1 MWPVG
6 KAGQALA
13 CTDHRMVGAGGTV
26 AKARSKKRRTVWS
39 ESAVADLLRVPAGPV
54 DLSTYDPRSTP
65 GFAGDKRA
73 GRRQLA
79 AMAAPLSDLQE
90 RLFANGR
97 TGGKRRLL
105 LVVQGMDTSGKGGVM
120 RHAVGLMDPQGLRVK
135 AFKAPTPEERRRGF
149 LWRVRQVLPVPGE
162 VGVFDRSH
170 YEDVL
175 AARVRQLT
183 TAATIE
189 RRYDAINDFE
199 AKLVG
204 SGCDVIKVLLHISKD
219 EQKARLM
226 ARLDDPTKHWKYN
239 PRDVDERALWDDYQR
254 AYEITLERCNTD
266 AAPWYVV
273 PADRKWYRNWA
284 VTRLL
289 FEHLQAMGLDWPIA
303 TVDVEHERRR
313 LAAT

>member
-1 MWPVG
+1 VIIP
-6 KAGQALA
+6 
-13 CTDHRMVGAGGTV
+13 RPAGGAV
-26 AKARSKKRRTVWS
+26 ANAKGKKGRTARPGP
-39 ESAVADLLRVPAGPV
+39 ALADLLRVPASPV
-54 DLSTYDPRSTP
+54 DLSTYDTRATP
-65 GFAGDKRA
+65 GFTGDKLA
-73 GRRQLA
+73 GKQQLA
-79 AMAAPLSDLQE
+79 AMAGPLSDLQE

-120 RHAVGLMDPQGLRVK
+120 RHAAGLMDPQGVRIK
-135 AFKAPTPEERRRGF
+135 AFKAPTTEEKRRGF
-149 LWRVRQVLPVPGE
+149 LWRIRQALPLPGE

-175 AARVRQLT
+175 VGRVRELSP
-183 TAATIE
+183 AATIE
-189 RRYDAINDFE
+189 RRYTAINDFE
-199 AKLVG
+199 AKLVA
-204 SGCDVIKVLLHISKD
+204 SSCDVIKVMLHISRD
-219 EQKARLM
+219 EQNVRLL

-254 AYEITLERCNTD
+254 AYEIALERCSTD

-284 VTRLL
+284 VTKLL
-289 FEHLQAMGLDWPIA
+289 VEHLQAMDPQWPKA
-303 TVDVEHERRR
+303 DFDVEQERQR

>member
-1 MWPVG
+1 M
-6 KAGQALA
+6 
-13 CTDHRMVGAGGTV
+13 
-26 AKARSKKRRTVWS
+26 AKASSKKRRTVWS
-39 ESAVADLLRVPAGPV
+39 ESAVAGLLRVPAGPV
-54 DLSTYDPRSTP
+54 DLNTYDPRSTP

-97 TGGKRRLL
+97 AGAKRRLL

-120 RHAVGLMDPQGLRVK
+120 RHAVGLMDPQGIRVK
-135 AFKAPTPEERRRGF
+135 AFKAPTPEEKRRGF
-149 LWRVRQVLPVPGE
+149 LWRVRQALPVPGE

-175 AARVRQLT
+175 VARVRQLT

-199 AKLVG
+199 TKLVG
-204 SGCDVIKVLLHISKD
+204 SGCDVIKVLLHVSKD

-239 PRDVDERALWDDYQR
+239 PRDVDERALWDDYHR
-254 AYEITLERCNTD
+254 AYEIALERCNTD

-273 PADRKWYRNWA
+273 PADPAAHRA
-284 VTRLL
+284 LAGDGTGLA
-289 FEHLQAMGLDWPIA
+289 ESHL
-303 TVDVEHERRR
+303 RRR
-313 LAAT
+313 ARTPAPGCHMTSGHAVRGATKRE

>member
-1 MWPVG
+1 
-6 KAGQALA
+6 LA
-13 CTDHRMVGAGGTV
+13 RA
-26 AKARSKKRRTVWS
+26 KKRGTEKSPR
-39 ESAVADLLRVPAGPV
+39 VADLLRVPQGPV
-54 DLSTYDPRSTP
+54 DLASYDPRSTP
-65 GFAGDKRA
+65 GFSGDKVA
-73 GRRQLA
+73 GKERLA
-79 AMAAPLSDLQE
+79 ELAPTLSVLQE
-90 RLFANGR
+90 RLFAHGR
-97 TGGKRRLL
+97 TGGKRRVL
-105 LVVQGMDTSGKGGVM
+105 LVLQGLDTSGKGGTM
-120 RHAVGLMDPQGLRVK
+120 RHAVGLVDPQGISIK
-135 AFKAPTPEERRRGF
+135 AFKAPTPEEKRRGF
-149 LWRVRQVLPVPGE
+149 LWRIRQALPGPGQL
-162 VGVFDRSH
+162 GVFDRSH

-175 AARVRQLT
+175 VARVRSLAP
-183 TAATIE
+183 AATIE

-226 ARLDDPTKHWKYN
+226 ARLEDPTKHWKYN
-239 PRDVDERALWDDYQR
+239 PRDVDERAFWDDYQR
-254 AYEITLERCNTD
+254 AYEIALERCNTD

-289 FEHLQAMGLDWPIA
+289 IEHLQAMGLDWPIA